1 MALTTTSTL
10 AIRAADDATASPFY
24 KGPAIQTI
32 AQINSESR
40 QVVVT
45 IAFANTA
52 GVIQAANNVSVTL
65 TELEAYE
72 ASAGTAYDTLMDAIE
87 QHVKTN
93 IEALTENADAT
104 ITFTG
109 RK

>member
-1 MALTTTSTL
+1 MALTTASTL
-10 AIRAADDATASPFY
+10 AIRVADDATASPFY

-32 AQINSESR
+32 AQVNSDSR

-65 TELEAYE
+65 TELERYE
-72 ASAGTAYDTLMDAIE
+72 ATVGTAYDTLMDAIE
-87 QHVKTN
+87 QHVKAN
-93 IEALTENADAT
+93 LEALTENADAT

-109 RK
+109 RA

>member
-1 MALTTTSTL
+1 MALTTASTL

-32 AQINSESR
+32 AQINSDSR

-52 GVIQAANNVSVTL
+52 GVIQAANNISVTL
-65 TELEAYE
+65 TELEAHE
-72 ASAGTAYDTLMDAIE
+72 ASVGTAYDTLMDAIE
-87 QHVKTN
+87 QHVKAN
-93 IEALTENADAT
+93 LEALTENAGAT

-109 RK
+109 RA